1 MLAANLFTFGTA
13 VNRTGDAMHSGESH
27 AATTR
32 DAILTSRVRFYSC
45 ILLTVVGLIEAIFGR
60 RNRWADGI
68 SYVDMGDAQL
78 RGDWAMGINPYWSP
92 LYPLLQGAALR
103 LTKPSTYNQLFV
115 IAIAD
120 FLIYLFA
127 LACFD
132 FLLRTVTGDLRAAHK
147 IGQNDNGLP
156 DCAIFAIGFA
166 VFFWSSI
173 SLITMQSPTPDILMA
188 GFLYLATGLLLQLW
202 ARPERFL
209 YFVILGIVLGLG
221 YLAKAAANLV

>member
-13 VNRTGDAMHSGESH
+13 GNRTGDAMHSGESH

-132 FLLRTVTGDLRAAHK
+132 FLLRTVTRDLRAAHK
-147 IGQNDNGLP
+147 LARTTTGYRIGPYLRLALP
-156 DCAIFAIGFA
+156 Y
-166 VFFWSSI
+166 SS
-173 SLITMQSPTPDILMA
+173 
-188 GFLYLATGLLLQLW
+188 GLLS
-202 ARPERFL
+202 A
-209 YFVILGIVLGLG
+209 
-221 YLAKAAANLV
+221 